1 MIDRIKELAKDIFYD
16 IVRIRRHIHK
26 NPELSFKEHKTSAY
40 IKSVLKNWNI
50 PFNEGIADTGIVV
63 LLKGVNPNSKV
74 IALRADFDALPI
86 IEENDVEYC
95 SQNIGI
101 MHACGHDVHTACLL
115 GAVKI
120 LDILSNEWE
129 GSIKFIFQ
137 PAEEKYPGGAQQM
150 IKEGVLEDPKVQK
163 MFGQHVFPDLEVGK
177 VGFCPG
183 KYMASADEIQITI
196 IGVGGHAALP
206 EIYNSPI
213 IAAAKLIICLE
224 EYFLPFRNIPAVFA
238 IGFVE
243 ADGYCNVIPDKVEL
257 KGTFRTIDENFR
269 SSAHLKMKKLATSIA
284 SDYGVD
290 IDFKIQKGY
299 PSLFNNEALTDGAI
313 AYAKEYMG
321 DEQVVDLSLRMTA
334 EDFSYFCNEVPSCF
348 YRLGTANI
356 KKGISHGLHTSKFDI
371 DENALE
377 IGMGLMAYIAIKS

>member
-1 MIDRIKELAKDIFYD
+1 MIDRIKELAKDIFYE